1 MRGAADA
8 AEMPLRVRE
17 ALTFPAGVQAQQAAG
32 AFGGGANIRQPFPWF
47 NCYCGDID
55 LIGQSKPSG
64 CTAR

>member
-1 MRGAADA
+1 
-8 AEMPLRVRE
+8 
-17 ALTFPAGVQAQQAAG
+17 VQAQQAAG